1 MSLSEDDIFNAL
13 KSKKYELAFNL
24 IVKQYQG
31 ALYNQIRHFVNYH
44 HITDDLLQEVL
55 IKIWKN
61 LPNFKMQSKFSTW
74 AFRIAVNECLGYY
87 RKEKNNA
94 SALNTEEAYELI
106 KNLRS
111 DIFFS
116 GDEIQSK
123 LQSAIAQLPD
133 KQRIVFNLKYFQELK
148 YDEMVQILGGTV
160 GSIKASYHHASKK
173 IEEFVLKD

>member
-1 MSLSEDDIFNAL
+1 
-13 KSKKYELAFNL
+13 
-24 IVKQYQG
+24 
-31 ALYNQIRHFVNYH
+31 
-44 HITDDLLQEVL
+44 
-55 IKIWKN
+55 
-61 LPNFKMQSKFSTW
+61 MQSKFSTW